1 MPWKGSRHTRRKP
14 SPPASRPRVLAVLA
28 GIVLAV
34 AAGVA
39 ATQLLSAKPPCQ
51 QVLVPAYFYPGAS
64 WTQTLTSKPVP
75 SVMILDVTSSG
86 AGSSP
91 DRNYQAAVRRARA
104 AGIRIMGYSN
114 TNYTRRP
121 ATAVEADVQHYK
133 AWYGVTGIF
142 LDEVSSDG
150 GGVPYYR
157 RLASYIHGVNPGS
170 MVMLNPGTYPDQQYM
185 SIGDVV
191 MVYENTYANYVN
203 LRVPRWVGNYPAAKF
218 AHTIYATSSSQLAS
232 AISLSQRR
240 HAGYVYVTDRTGSNP
255 YSSLPSY
262 WPSEDAIVAAKCA
275 RG

>member
-1 MPWKGSRHTRRKP
+1 VLL
-14 SPPASRPRVLAVLA
+14 VLAA
-28 GIVLAV
+28 IVATA

-39 ATQLLSAKPPCQ
+39 ATQILAAKPPCQ

-64 WTQTLTSKPVP
+64 WAQALTSRPVP
-75 SVMILDVTSSG
+75 SVMIVDITSSG

-91 DRNYQAAVRRARA
+91 DRNYQAAIRRAQA

-121 ATAVEADVQHYK
+121 AAAVETDVKHYK
-133 AWYGVTGIF
+133 AWYGVTDIF
-142 LDEVSSDG
+142 LDEVSSG
-150 GGVPYYR
+150 SGGVPYYR
-157 RLASYIHGVNPGS
+157 RLAGYIHNVNPGS

-191 MVYENTYANYVN
+191 MVYENTYADYVN
-203 LRVPRWVGNYPAAKF
+203 LSMPRWVDNYPAAKF
-218 AHTIYATSSSQLAS
+218 AYTIYATSSSRLTS

-240 HAGYVYVTDRTGSNP
+240 HAGYVYVTDKTGSNP

-262 WPSEDAIVAAKCA
+262 WSSEDAIVAAKCA